1 MRRRALSRMSVPGV
15 RDSVAMDTKQQ
26 IERIRADGEILALVA
41 ESGPFD
47 ARVPG
52 CPDWDVEALLRHM
65 GDVHR
70 WAATVVGERLQRRLQ
85 RDFEGPAERDALIA
99 WYREGYAA
107 LIETLEAASPDDA
120 FWFWGPAPN
129 ALAFW
134 ARRQANETAVHR
146 CDAESARGPVTPL
159 ATGDACDAI
168 DEWLG
173 LAVRRAKA
181 PDGNGRILRLVAS
194 DAPATWNMILGDSV
208 EVTSDR
214 GRGHCE
220 LRGSASDL
228 YLWSMN
234 RRGTDGITVSG
245 DDTLLKV
252 WADNVQF

>member
-1 MRRRALSRMSVPGV
+1 
-15 RDSVAMDTKQQ
+15 MDVEQE
-26 IERIRADGEILALVA
+26 IARIRADGEALAVA
-41 ESGPFD
+41 AGAGAFD

-52 CPDWDVEALLRHM
+52 CPEWDVEALVRHI

-70 WAATVVGERLQRRLQ
+70 WAATIVRDRAQARVQ
-85 RDFEGPAERDALIA
+85 RDFEGPSGRDALLA
-99 WYREGYAA
+99 WYREGCAS
-107 LIETLEAASPDDA
+107 LIETLEAASPEDV
-120 FWFWGPAPN
+120 FWFWGPASN

-146 CDAESARGPVTPL
+146 CDAESARGPITPL
-159 ATGDACDAI
+159 NTLDAVDAI

-173 LAVRRAKA
+173 LAVRSAKA
-181 PDGNGRILRLVAS
+181 PDGNGRILRLVATDS
-194 DAPATWNMILGDSV
+194 AATWNVILGDRV
-208 EVTSDR
+208 ETTSDR

-220 LRGSASDL
+220 VRGGASDL

-234 RRGTDGITVSG
+234 RRGTDGLTVSG

>member
-1 MRRRALSRMSVPGV
+1 
-15 RDSVAMDTKQQ
+15 MDVDEQ
-26 IERIRADGEILALVA
+26 IERIATEGEALARAA
-41 ESGPFD
+41 EAGPLD

-52 CPDWDVEALLRHM
+52 CPDWDVEMLVRHV

-70 WAATVVGERLQRRLQ
+70 WAATIVRERLPERLQ
-85 RDFEGPAERDALIA
+85 RDFAGPDGAEELLE
-99 WYREGYAA
+99 WYRAGCS
-107 LIETLEAASPDDA
+107 TLVDVLRAASPYDA

-146 CDAESARGPVTPL
+146 CDAEAARGSVTPL
-159 ATGDACDAI
+159 PAAEALDAI
-168 DEWLG
+168 DEWFG
-173 LAVRRAKA
+173 LAVRRARA
-181 PDGNGRILRLVAS
+181 SEGNGRILRLVAT
-194 DAPATWNMILGDSV
+194 DVPATWNLILGDRV

-220 LRGSASDL
+220 LRGMASDL

-234 RRGTDGITVSG
+234 RAGVEAITVSG
-245 DDTLLKV
+245 DDALLQV